1 MIIVTRLCRRTS
13 INGDIIKFCRKHLST
28 AARPAMPDTSSG
40 YEFVWT
46 DTGRCAS
53 QIAKVHALLQS
64 CAKKKNPSGG
74 KACHGR
80 ILQLGYESD
89 TLTSNML
96 MNMYWKCGSVVTAH
110 KVFDRMSEKSLVS
123 FNTIISAYTRT
134 GDEGNALLLFV
145 QMRREGNNPMSEF
158 TVSSVLCACASKS
171 DVLAS
176 RQLHCFAVKASMDDN
191 VFVGTALL
199 DVYSK
204 SGFVHDASR
213 VFDGMSEKSDVTWS
227 SMAAGLVQNK
237 LYEEALVLFTRAR
250 RIVGLENDKFMISSV
265 VSACAGLAALIQ
277 GTQVHSIICKTG
289 FGSNTFVASSLVDMY
304 AKCGTVKEAFRLF
317 QDMEDNN
324 KNVVLWNVII
334 SAFAKHSRSLEVMV
348 LFEKMQQAGTDPDE
362 VTYISVLSACSHMGL
377 VNESRTYF
385 RLMTEHHNLSANVLH
400 YSCMVDVLSRAGVVH
415 EANEL
420 MKNMPFKATASMWGS
435 VLASCRARG
444 GNVELAEVAARNLF
458 EMEPGNAAN
467 YVMLSNAYAAG
478 NQWEDVSRTRKLIK
492 ENEVKKE
499 RGKSWLEIKDKVHTF
514 MAGERNHPSIRS
526 IYVELDRVMEE
537 AKERGG
543 YKVETCYDF
552 HDVDDSKKVEQLK
565 HHSEKLAVTFGLM
578 SLPVGIPIRI
588 MKNLR
593 ICGDCHSFMKSVSSV
608 SGREIIVRD
617 TNRFHHFL
625 NGHCSCNDF
634 W

>member
-1 MIIVTRLCRRTS
+1 MIILTRCQRRIINDDILKLCR
-13 INGDIIKFCRKHLST
+13 KYL
-28 AARPAMPDTSSG
+28 SSG
-40 YEFVWT
+40 YEFVCT
-46 DTGRCAS
+46 DGGSAS
-53 QIAKVHALLQS
+53 QIAKAHALLQS
-64 CAKKKNPSGG
+64 CARTREPIGG
-74 KACHGR
+74 KVCHGR
-80 ILQLGYESD
+80 ILQLGYGSD

-96 MNMYWKCGSVVTAH
+96 INMYAKCDLVVAAR
-110 KVFDRMSEKSLVS
+110 KVFDKMPERSLVS
-123 FNTIISAYTRT
+123 YNTIISAYTRM
-134 GDEGNALLLFV
+134 GDEESALVLFV
-145 QMRREGNNPMSEF
+145 QMRREENPLSEF
-158 TVSSVLCACASKS
+158 TVSSVLCACASKF

-176 RQLHCFAVKASMDDN
+176 KQLHCFAIKTSMDEN

-204 SGFVHDASR
+204 SGFIQDASR

-227 SMAAGLVQNK
+227 SMVAGLVQNK
-237 LYEEALVLFTRAR
+237 LYEEALVLYTRAQATA
-250 RIVGLENDKFMISSV
+250 GLENDKFMISCII
-265 VSACAGLAALIQ
+265 SACAGLAALIE
-277 GTQVHSIICKTG
+277 GRQVHSIVCKTG
-289 FGSNTFVASSLVDMY
+289 FGSNNFVASSLVDMY
-304 AKCGTVKEAFRLF
+304 AKCGTVKGAFRLF
-317 QDMEDNN
+317 QDLHD
-324 KNVVLWNVII
+324 KNVVMWNVII

-348 LFEKMQQAGTDPDE
+348 LFEKMQQAGMEPDE
-362 VTYISVLSACSHMGL
+362 VTYISVLSACGHMGL
-377 VNESRTYF
+377 VDESRAYF
-385 RLMTEHHNLSANVLH
+385 RLMTEYHNLSANVLH

-415 EANEL
+415 EVNEL
-420 MKNMPFKATASMWGS
+420 MKNMPFAATASMWGS
-435 VLASCRARG
+435 LLASCRFH

-458 EMEPGNAAN
+458 EMEPRNAAN
-467 YVMLSNAYAAG
+467 YVMLSNTYAAG

-514 MAGERNHPSIRS
+514 MAGERNHPRIRE
-526 IYVELDRVMEE
+526 IFMELDRLMEE
-537 AKERGG
+537 AKERG
-543 YKVETCYDF
+543 YKPETCYDF
-552 HDVDDSKKVEQLK
+552 HDVDESKKLEQLK

-578 SLPVGIPIRI
+578 SLPVSIPIRI